1 MQGPKLKKCLPYFE
15 GVTAIVF
22 MAAMSE
28 YDQVSREDE
37 ATVSNAKMV
46 YQGKSE

>member
-1 MQGPKLKKCLPYFE
+1 MQGPKLKKCLHYFD

-28 YDQVSREDE
+28 YDQVSREDVT
-37 ATVSNAKMV
+37 TVSNTKIV
-46 YQGKSE
+46 HQGKSE